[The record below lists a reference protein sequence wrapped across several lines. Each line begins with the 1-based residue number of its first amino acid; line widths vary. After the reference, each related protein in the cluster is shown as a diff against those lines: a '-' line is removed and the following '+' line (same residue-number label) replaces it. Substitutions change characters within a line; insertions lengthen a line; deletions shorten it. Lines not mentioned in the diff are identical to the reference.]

1 MSLRAMGPTLVCILI
16 AFGMTAP
23 VWVAAG
29 PSLVGY
35 WPATDL
41 AGSVW
46 AHWWA
51 ASAIGHGT
59 NPFMGTASFFP
70 IGVAPVMQYNLLDAI
85 LDAPLIWLAGPR
97 IGYNL
102 SCVLALTT
110 TGMGA
115 HILAKTAGCGRAG
128 ALFAAV
134 AIESSSAIALE
145 LFAGRIS
152 QVMIVFLLLALA
164 GVMRLIQTKSSARF
178 AAMVGLAAAATALVY
193 WYFGFALILASMI
206 LLLINRSTLQPKH
219 WKALGIAGV
228 VGLSLTLPLALDL
241 LNQWDSLPGVNRGGG
256 NTESGREIAIKNG
269 RWWLWPLIAPGKLH
283 GHQIGLITL
292 ALVGWAIRTR
302 TTQIKSWLYVA
313 AAGWVLA
320 MGPVLNGWSGPTNIP
335 LPFGWMMDYVP
346 TFDRM
351 WWPRRFEIL
360 TTIGLTIVAAK
371 GLDDWLKDRKRPHLW
386 LFAAL
391 LLSLIDA
398 PLRSGIMP
406 IQASKPPP
414 ISSALYAPVDGPI
427 LSTPIHPAGNL
438 SNRLLWAQTIH
449 GQSTLNGDGEHIKG
463 HQSEKF
469 QTWMRQSRVLQALF
483 TLDRTGHVE
492 DEITPAD
499 VLYLIE
505 SGLKYAVV
513 DPAIF
518 QNPTRSETHI
528 RFFRA
533 LWGAPIHTHEHGAV
547 WKISAIDTSVQ
558 LQLKTANRSSR
569 RSR

>member
-1 MSLRAMGPTLVCILI
+1 MSLRAIGPTLVCILI

-23 VWVAAG
+23 VWVADG

-41 AGSVW
+41 PGSVW

-51 ASAIGHGT
+51 ANAVGHGA
-59 NPFMGTASFFP
+59 NPFIGTASFFP
-70 IGVAPVMQYNLLDAI
+70 IGMAPVMQYNLLDAI
-85 LDAPLIWLAGPR
+85 LDAPLIWLTGPR

-102 SCVLALTT
+102 ACVLALTT
-110 TGMGA
+110 TGLGA

-164 GVMRLIQTKSSARF
+164 GVMRLIQAAPSARL
-178 AAMVGLAAAATALVY
+178 AVLVGLAAAATALVY
-193 WYFGFALILASMI
+193 WYFGFALILASVI
-206 LLLINRSTLQPKH
+206 LLLSNRSTLQAKH
-219 WKALGIAGV
+219 WRALGIASL
-228 VGLSLTLPLALDL
+228 VGLSLTLPLVLDL
-241 LNQWDSLPGVNRGGG
+241 LNQWDTLPGVHRGGG
-256 NTESGREIAIKNG
+256 GTESGQEIAIKNG

-283 GHQIGLITL
+283 GHQIGLVTL
-292 ALVGWAIRTR
+292 VLVGWSIRTR
-302 TTQIKSWLYVA
+302 TTRIKSWLYVA

-335 LPFGWMMDYVP
+335 LPFGWMMDYIP

-371 GLDDWLKDRKRPHLW
+371 GLDGWLKDRKKAHLW

-391 LLSLIDA
+391 LFSLIDA
-398 PLRSGIMP
+398 PLRSGIIP
-406 IQASKPPP
+406 VQASKPPP
-414 ISSALYAPVDGPI
+414 ISAALYAPVDGPI
-427 LSTPIHPAGNL
+427 LTTPIQPGGDL
-438 SNRLLWAQTIH
+438 SGRLLWAQAIH
-449 GQSTLNGDGEHIKG
+449 GHPTLNGDGEHIIG
-463 HQSEKF
+463 HQSGEF
-469 QTWMRQSRVLQALF
+469 QAWMRQSRVLQALF
-483 TLDRTGHVE
+483 TLDRAGHVE
-492 DEITPAD
+492 EEITPED
-499 VLYLIE
+499 VLFLVE

-513 DPAIF
+513 DSTVF
-518 QNPTRSETHI
+518 QNPIRTETHI
-528 RFFRA
+528 RFFKA
-533 LWGAPIHTHEHGAV
+533 LWGPPTHTHEHSAV

-558 LQLKTANRSSR
+558 LQIKTANRSSR